1 MNASFFDNPRRHM
14 EHLKFHMELITNSL
28 RSCVRIDLRTSA
40 KIQQHQLLGPAIALK
55 LFGNYKMVSV

>member
-1 MNASFFDNPRRHM
+1 M

-40 KIQQHQLLGPAIALK
+40 KIQQHQLLGPAIALNFLEITK
-55 LFGNYKMVSV
+55 WYQYDLSVIPTQ